1 MLASRL
7 AGQLGTLGF
16 SDSAR
21 RSAELV
27 ASYTNAPLPTVASAA
42 SSASAAPGPVG
53 AMQQLG
59 TLVPTATP
67 VPNTPSTPM
76 WPSAPAALALTA
88 RGALRPSELATGMEH
103 RFVYTRGDPVRDCS
117 AVDGANGANG
127 LTGLKCFTVNEPV
140 FAQKQYY
147 ALIVHLDSVPSS
159 ATRLVVVSEGTR
171 GLGDPELA
179 FAPSEGVYAMEGSER
194 RSSGGVRVGAGGTR
208 VVYVVDD
215 ARSFLRAVDETTGA
229 SNEVA
234 VRSNWATGPAD
245 QIVTVYVHPSV
256 ARAVFLWSDAPPT
269 ATASL

>member
-1 MLASRL
+1 
-7 AGQLGTLGF
+7 
-16 SDSAR
+16 
-21 RSAELV
+21 
-27 ASYTNAPLPTVASAA
+27 
-42 SSASAAPGPVG
+42 
-53 AMQQLG
+53 
-59 TLVPTATP
+59 
-67 VPNTPSTPM
+67 
-76 WPSAPAALALTA
+76 
-88 RGALRPSELATGMEH
+88 MEP

-171 GLGDPELA
+171 GVGDPELA
-179 FAPSEGVYAMEGSER
+179 FSPSEGVYAMEGSER
-194 RSSGGVRVGAGGTR
+194 RSSGGVRVGSGGAKTR

-215 ARSFLRAVDETTGA
+215 ALSFLRAVDETTGA

-234 VRSNWATGPAD
+234 VRSNWTTGPAD

-256 ARAVFLWSDAPPT
+256 ARAAFLWSDTRPT
-269 ATASL
+269 APGAL

>member
-1 MLASRL
+1 
-7 AGQLGTLGF
+7 
-16 SDSAR
+16 
-21 RSAELV
+21 
-27 ASYTNAPLPTVASAA
+27 
-42 SSASAAPGPVG
+42 
-53 AMQQLG
+53 
-59 TLVPTATP
+59 
-67 VPNTPSTPM
+67 
-76 WPSAPAALALTA
+76 
-88 RGALRPSELATGMEH
+88 MER

-117 AVDGANGANG
+117 AIDGATGANG

-171 GLGDPELA
+171 GVGDPELA

-194 RSSGGVRVGAGGTR
+194 RSSGEVRVGARTR
-208 VVYVVDD
+208 VVYVVDE

-229 SNEVA
+229 STEVA
-234 VRSNWATGPAD
+234 VRSNWPTGPAE

-256 ARAVFLWSDAPPT
+256 ARAVFLWSDAPPA